1 MRSIIAGYP
10 CRTGPNDFSETL
22 LNSHTLNV
30 VKGGWDVIADG
41 ERKKMFDTPQQ
52 YARDDVAALEAQIE
66 ELKQAIVLLQAQL
79 GEMRKQRD
87 RWQSRAERISLVSV
101 G

>member
-1 MRSIIAGYP
+1 MRSSSRSSCLADG
-10 CRTGPNDFSETL
+10 R
-22 LNSHTLNV
+22 LNV
-30 VKGGWDVIADG
+30 TEQPHFERSEGGWDVIADG